1 MGWITSFIFL
11 YASLYLFERKRVQ
24 LDWYQVLVVALF
36 PALIYGVKLFVTML
50 MPLPPI
56 VDAILW
62 LSTYPIVFL
71 LLWKMMGVAR
81 TRSIGYAAA
90 LFVFD
95 LSGIWLL
102 SLVVGSP

>member
-11 YASLYLFERKRVQ
+11 YAALYLFERKRVQ

-95 LSGIWLL
+95 LAAIWLL

>member
-1 MGWITSFIFL
+1 MGWISSFIFL

-24 LDWYQVLVVALF
+24 LDWYQVLVVALV

-95 LSGIWLL
+95 LAAIWLL
-102 SLVVGSP
+102 SLVVVSP